1 MATTLTQGD
10 MPELGHGHY
19 LDSGRHA

>member
-10 MPELGHGHY
+10 MPELYEQAKGAN
-19 LDSGRHA
+19 SVK